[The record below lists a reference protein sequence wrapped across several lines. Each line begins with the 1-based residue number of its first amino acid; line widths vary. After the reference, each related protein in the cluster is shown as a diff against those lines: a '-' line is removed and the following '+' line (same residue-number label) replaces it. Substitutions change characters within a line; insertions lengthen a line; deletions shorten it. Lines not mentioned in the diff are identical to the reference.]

1 MTPQPPNVE
10 PTARV
15 VYEAAI
21 AAGIVIPEG
30 RNWHL
35 SDEEIAKRYP
45 HLRRALREREP

>member
-1 MTPQPPNVE
+1 MTAPNAE

-35 SDEEIAKRYP
+35 SDEEVARRFPHLAAAAKRTE
-45 HLRRALREREP
+45 ER